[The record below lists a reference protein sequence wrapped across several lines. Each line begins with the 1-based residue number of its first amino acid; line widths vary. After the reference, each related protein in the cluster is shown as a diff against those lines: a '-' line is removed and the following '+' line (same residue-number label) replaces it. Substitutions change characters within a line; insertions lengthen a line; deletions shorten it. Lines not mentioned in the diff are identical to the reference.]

1 MDVRSTVAVAV
12 ILGSVAVGGA
22 WTTSRPVGPIEA
34 PARHAMQGAQG
45 MKWTAT
51 LSSMNGSTVA
61 GTASL
66 APATA
71 AGSAVATIS
80 ITGGK
85 ASAVYPW
92 HVHQGKCSAAGG
104 GVFGPGGAYKPV
116 KAGADGSGTATA
128 NLSVAAPTSGDYH
141 VNVHASATDMKTIV
155 ACGDLTMAGM

>member
-1 MDVRSTVAVAV
+1 MDVRSTVAVAAV
-12 ILGSVAVGGA
+12 LGSVAVGGA
-22 WTTSRPVGPIEA
+22 WTTSRPGGLIEP
-34 PARHAMQGAQG
+34 PARHATQSAQG

-61 GTASL
+61 GTATL

-71 AGSAVATIS
+71 AGSSVASIS

-85 ASAVYPW
+85 AGSVYPW
-92 HVHQGKCSAAGG
+92 HVHQGKCSPGTG
-104 GVFGPGGAYKPV
+104 GVYGPGGAYKPV
-116 KAGADGSGTATA
+116 KAGSDGTGTSTA
-128 NLSVAAPTSGDYH
+128 NLTVASPASGDYH